1 LGGQKEKKEA
11 EEEKRKKE
19 QAEEGKPPPAL
30 LVSLVDV
37 DSGQIQYADRSQG
50 IDFRANQNIRGA
62 INMDLDLTGASKD
75 GNAIQN
81 ALKGKA
87 KAEVINGALVDIN
100 LAESVLSGATGVPG
114 AANLVPAEVKNKYPA
129 IFSSKIRNS
138 RLGNHQ

>member
-1 LGGQKEKKEA
+1 
-11 EEEKRKKE
+11 
-19 QAEEGKPPPAL
+19 
-30 LVSLVDV
+30 
-37 DSGQIQYADRSQG
+37 
-50 IDFRANQNIRGA
+50 
-62 INMDLDLTGASKD
+62 MDLDLTGAGND

-114 AANLVPAEVKNKYPA
+114 AGQSRPGRSQKQIPGNFQLKRYGIQATE
-129 IFSSKIRNS
+129 